1 MTAILTPS
9 VNSTFSQHL
18 CPWTLVGE
26 ESTNSFGAPSLEQ
39 VLSSW
44 GSLGCKQEVS
54 VLLTRL
60 CLGQRNGIVN
70 LGGLSDQNKPGFS
83 FQNWHLAGMS
93 E

>member
-1 MTAILTPS
+1 MLAHCLFFTLTLTYVMTAILTPS

-44 GSLGCKQEVS
+44 RSLRCKQEVF
-54 VLLTRL
+54 VLLSSM
-60 CLGQRNGIVN
+60 CLEQK
-70 LGGLSDQNKPGFS
+70 LQSPPGDCKT
-83 FQNWHLAGMS
+83 G
-93 E
+93 